1 MTNNYLPHSISS
13 SSFLASL
20 PLFKSAINLL
30 QGYIKQRG
38 YQPQIHFE
46 LEGCYRIKSK
56 KYTTTKLNFDLI
68 NQYLRSI
75 NIDGEIV
82 SEYWRNQWE
91 YVSSF
96 NGQNPL
102 KEAEN
107 LHQMITQ
114 LPKIFNLF
122 YPEEGVVETLM
133 KPVVWS
139 GDQGKLAIGSNQ
151 IFTHDTRAVHIP
163 NAIQLNVSVLNR
175 QGDNLI
181 AEKNF
186 GEYLQYCFLKTSFEC
201 SLLYLPEEDAF
212 ERLVLKTDYG
222 LAQELCSP
230 VDISGGHQGSVALY
244 QKVGKHNQNMGE
256 EPLLFDRYN
265 NVLSVKQNWQ
275 KTARIEHRLGA
286 SSIYYNPYINV
297 IYGLLN
303 IIDAIDAY
311 DDNKCSSLPIFVAK
325 DLPESLFTNKDNPH
339 TFGAIDVF
347 KTSSWFNESL
357 NLIQGKYNK
366 IQSKDAFEYPMALG
380 DQIKQTIL
388 NNYQAK
394 LTT

>member
-1 MTNNYLPHSISS
+1 M
-13 SSFLASL
+13 
-20 PLFKSAINLL
+20 L

-38 YQPQIHFE
+38 YQSQIHFE

-175 QGDNLI
+175 QGENLI

-222 LAQELCSP
+222 LAEELCSP

-339 TFGAIDVF
+339 TFGAIDLF

-357 NLIQGKYNK
+357 NLIQRKYNK